1 MKPRSLF
8 LGLLCGMITGHG
20 SRPRTAVLGE
30 EGRCRV
36 SGRTLLALSPSS
48 SVVYGGGSCNELFT
62 GSCGFHSSSQVL
74 MPFFSWVLWYS
85 CSPEWLLQETDK

>member
-1 MKPRSLF
+1 MKPRSLS

-20 SRPRTAVLGE
+20 SRPLTVMLGE

-36 SGRTLLALSPSS
+36 SGRTLLALSPYS
-48 SVVYGGGSCNELFT
+48 SVVCGGGNCIELFT

-74 MPFFSWVLWYS
+74 MPFFSWLSWYS
-85 CSPEWLLQETDK
+85 RSPEWLLQETDK